1 MPAAN
6 RKCYSAAR
14 SRRIATKVG
23 FRSGT
28 TLTQSGLSRRHI
40 LWSVDQ
46 SLQRL
51 GTDWIDVYIAHREDA
66 FTPLEETLSA
76 LDATVKSGKV
86 RYLGFSNWSAWKVAA
101 SLEIQRANGLAP
113 FTHGQMNYSLLG
125 RDVEHD
131 VIPMLQRYGLGLT
144 VWSPLA
150 SGFLSGKYT
159 RENLSDPNNRFSGFD
174 ILPFDKEKGFVLV
187 DRMRQLA
194 TQHRASVAQIA
205 IAWLLAKDA
214 VSSVILGASKLSQLD
229 DNLGAANV
237 KLTATEIADLDSV
250 TPLAPVYPN
259 WFTDRI
265 AVDQPL
271 AKALQRS

>member
-1 MPAAN
+1 
-6 RKCYSAAR
+6 
-14 SRRIATKVG
+14 
-23 FRSGT
+23 
-28 TLTQSGLSRRHI
+28 
-40 LWSVDQ
+40 
-46 SLQRL
+46 
-51 GTDWIDVYIAHREDA
+51 
-66 FTPLEETLSA
+66 
-76 LDATVKSGKV
+76 
-86 RYLGFSNWSAWKVAA
+86 
-101 SLEIQRANGLAP
+101 
-113 FTHGQMNYSLLG
+113 MNYSLLG

-131 VIPMLQRYGLGLT
+131 VIPMMRRYGLGLT

-159 RENLSDPNNRFSGFD
+159 RENLSDPDNRFSGFD
-174 ILPFDKEKGFVLV
+174 ILPFDKEKGFALV

-205 IAWLLAKDA
+205 LAWLLAKDA

-237 KLTATEIADLDSV
+237 KLTTAEIAELDV
-250 TPLAPVYPN
+250 TTPLAPVYPN

-271 AKALQRS
+271 AQALQRS